1 MSLIYV
7 LGLITLPRAFIT
19 MLNKGSSNA
28 SVLNLISNGMPDVT
42 IKYHVALGLRQ
53 TFNRKGISDL
63 KFYKELILCLIKCL
77 L

>member
-1 MSLIYV
+1 MYV
-7 LGLITLPRAFIT
+7 LGLITLPRASKT

-28 SVLNLISNGMPDVT
+28 SGLNLISNGMPDVT

-53 TFNRKGISDL
+53 TFNPKGISDL
-63 KFYKELILCLIKCL
+63 KFYKELIRYLIKCL